1 MLYGTR
7 FAESP
12 VERFEKA
19 LQLPT
24 YAYSLYLS
32 FFFFIPFFSF
42 SLYLSYVQQY
52 YNYSTCPITLLVP
65 RFLILFKKIDI

>member
-7 FAESP
+7 FAESA

-24 YAYSLYLS
+24 YAYCLYLS
-32 FFFFIPFFSF
+32 FF

-52 YNYSTCPITLLVP
+52 YNYSTCLITLLVP